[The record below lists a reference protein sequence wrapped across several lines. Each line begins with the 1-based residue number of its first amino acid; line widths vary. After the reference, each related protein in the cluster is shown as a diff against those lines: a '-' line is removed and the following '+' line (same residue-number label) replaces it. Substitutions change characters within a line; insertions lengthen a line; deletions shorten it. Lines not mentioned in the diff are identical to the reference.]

1 MTTTNLDPKRVS
13 LSKLGRKLLQL
24 AAFAL
29 FALGNPLY
37 LVACSSA
44 SDGDESGNGNG
55 AYRYGRDDMV
65 AVASGLEAEGP
76 FEAGEYKV
84 SVQLPFAG
92 STAGETAS
100 SVDSA
105 HGSSSSSRL
114 APSYFARA
122 HACGTRSFVAPAAAC
137 IDSSELQLQ
146 ATLRIE
152 HGVEVVEIAATGNM
166 RVASLNLTFA
176 DFDFTADSLQLS
188 FAWNQDE
195 GYRYE
200 PRGGEDIAALAA
212 LFVR

>member
-1 MTTTNLDPKRVS
+1 MGLDSSRVS
-13 LSKLGRKLLQL
+13 LSKLGRNLLKL
-24 AAFAL
+24 ATFGL
-29 FALGNPLY
+29 FALGNPFY

-44 SDGDESGNGNG
+44 SDGDENGNG

-76 FEAGEYKV
+76 FEVGEYKV
-84 SVQLPFAG
+84 SVQLPFG
-92 STAGETAS
+92 GHTAGETAS
-100 SVDSA
+100 SADA
-105 HGSSSSSRL
+105 ARGSSSSSRL

-137 IDSSELQLQ
+137 IDASELELQ

-152 HGVEVVEIAATGNM
+152 RGAEVIEVDVTGNM

-188 FAWNQDE
+188 FAWHQDE

-200 PRGGEDIAALAA
+200 PRGGADVAALDA
-212 LFVR
+212 LFAR

>member
-1 MTTTNLDPKRVS
+1 MTTNLDPKRVS

-44 SDGDESGNGNG
+44 SDGDDNGNGNG

-76 FEAGEYKV
+76 FEVGGYKV
-84 SVQLPFAG
+84 SVQLPFDG
-92 STAGETAS
+92 RTAGDTAS
-100 SVDSA
+100 SEDA
-105 HGSSSSSRL
+105 TRGSSSSSRL
-114 APSYFARA
+114 APSYLACA

-146 ATLRIE
+146 AMLRIE
-152 HGVEVVEIAATGNM
+152 HGEEAVEVEVTGNM

-176 DFDFTADSLQLS
+176 DFDFTADALQLS
-188 FAWNQDE
+188 FAWHQDE

-200 PRGGEDIAALAA
+200 PRGGADVAALAA
-212 LFVR
+212 LFAR